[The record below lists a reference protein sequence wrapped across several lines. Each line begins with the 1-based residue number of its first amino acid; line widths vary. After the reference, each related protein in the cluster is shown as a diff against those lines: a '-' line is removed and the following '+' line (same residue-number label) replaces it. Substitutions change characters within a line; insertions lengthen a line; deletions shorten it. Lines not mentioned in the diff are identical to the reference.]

1 MGVYLDRYENFRSNG
16 GMKPIP
22 GIKIEVADTDKNVIY
37 KIGDTRLDILS
48 QKYYNNPYHGWLI
61 LLANPQYGGLEF
73 NIPNREILRIPY
85 PFNSAVERYLNE
97 IRIYKLLYGEK

>member
-1 MGVYLDRYENFRSNG
+1 MAIYFDRYEKFRDNG
-16 GMKPIP
+16 EIKPVP
-22 GIKIEVADTDKNVIY
+22 GITIPSLSTDKNVVY
-37 KIGDTRLDILS
+37 KIGETRLDILS

-73 NIPNREILRIPY
+73 DIKNREVLRIPF

-97 IRIYKLLYGEK
+97 VENYKSLYGG